1 MSTESTG
8 VPVASGVGAG
18 TSRPRALFVGGTR
31 YDLPL
36 PAGLA
41 RKWDAVESELELRV
55 IGRAGNV
62 RSEDPRFRLLGRER
76 RTLPGPGF
84 YGSLAAAVAAETRSF
99 APDVVIAQSP
109 FEAFACLL
117 AWRGRTRPKL
127 IVELHA
133 DWRTAG
139 RLYGSRARRLYAG
152 LADRAAVYAMRRAD
166 GVRALSRFT
175 AQLAKDATGRPP
187 VAVFT
192 TYFDLESFVA
202 APPRRLPER
211 PAVAWVGV
219 LERYKDPQ
227 MLVRAWRT
235 VAARLPDARL
245 VMVGRGPLSRIPE
258 DLAAEMPEQARYE
271 SWLEP
276 PAVARLLDEST
287 VLALSSADGAEGVP
301 RVIMEAFTRG
311 RPVVATSVGGV
322 PDVVEAGVNGLLVE
336 PGDAGG
342 MAAALDEVLSKPEL
356 ADRLAEGARASGR
369 SATWAPDGY
378 AQAVREMVDR
388 VLAAEDR

>member
-1 MSTESTG
+1 MNG
-8 VPVASGVGAG
+8 GGG
-18 TSRPRALFVGGTR
+18 RPRALFVGGTR

-36 PAGLA
+36 PPGLA
-41 RKWDAVESELELRV
+41 RKWDAVETLLELRV
-55 IGRAGNV
+55 IGRAGKV
-62 RSEDPRFRLLGRER
+62 HGEDPRFCLLGHDR
-76 RTLPGPGF
+76 RALPGPAF
-84 YGSLAAAVAAETRSF
+84 YGSLARVVAAETRSF
-99 APDVVIAQSP
+99 EPDVVIAQSP

-117 AWRGRTRPKL
+117 AWRGRARPKL

-139 RLYGSRARRLYAG
+139 RLYGSRARRVYAR

-175 AQLAKDATGRPP
+175 AELAKDATGREP

-192 TYFDLESFVA
+192 TYFDLQSFVA
-202 APPRRLPER
+202 EPPKPLPER

-227 MLVRAWRT
+227 MLAQAWRT
-235 VAARLPDARL
+235 VAARVPDARL

-258 DLAAEMPEQARYE
+258 ALASELPDQARAE
-271 SWLEP
+271 PWLEP
-276 PAVARLLDEST
+276 PAIARLLDEST
-287 VLALSSADGAEGVP
+287 LLALSSADGAEGVP

-311 RPVVATSVGGV
+311 RPVVTTSVGGV
-322 PDVVEAGVNGLLVE
+322 PDVVESGVNGLLVE
-336 PGDAGG
+336 PGDTEG
-342 MAAALDEVLSKPEL
+342 MATALEQVL
-356 ADRLAEGARASGR
+356 ADRELAGRLADGARSTGQ

-378 AQAVREMVDR
+378 ARAVREMVDR
-388 VLAAEDR
+388 VLDGAG